1 MSKKNIDELFRE
13 QFRDFDEIPDEKVW
27 EAIENSLDKKSSK
40 KIIPIWWKLG
50 GVAAALAILF
60 YLINP
65 FANNSSKN
73 TIEVTSTPNKTID
86 HQKENLNNSI
96 QTEESQYSNSDT
108 EKEKIEQRK
117 DQQEDFKNNP
127 SYVNDNT
134 TTKNNTNQ
142 NGAAKND
149 AVNKFSNQ
157 ISNTK
162 NDAIVNHENTEKDK
176 SSFSEV
182 TNDNKTD
189 AKQIEKQNVLA
200 DNQIEKPEKVSPNI
214 VIGDE
219 NLNKNSEENAL
230 VNNNEKQKPS
240 DKKEKKSIFDE
251 IGKEEETIVENKN
264 DKWSVGPSIAPVYFN
279 GIGTGSPINDA
290 FVRNS
295 KSGNVN
301 LSYGVSVAY
310 EVSKKLKLRSG
321 VHKVDY
327 GYSTNQIEF
336 KSSYNELSTSK
347 IDNITYKQSSK
358 NIVVNSQVSET
369 SNSPAFANDVTGK
382 NASLEGN
389 LLQQFGYVEVPLELN
404 YALVDKRFGIN
415 LIGGVS
421 SLFLVN
427 NDVLLNSGDQTTEI
441 GEANNINDVNFSTNF
456 GFGVDYKITPKLQ
469 FNVEPMFKYQ
479 LNTFSDTAGQ
489 FQPFSIGVYSGIS
502 FKF

>member
-27 EAIENSLDKKSSK
+27 EAIENSLDKKRSK
-40 KIIPIWWKLG
+40 KLIPIWWKLG
-50 GVAAALAILF
+50 GVAAVLAILF

-65 FANNSSKN
+65 FENNNSKN
-73 TIEVTSTPNKTID
+73 TIEVTSTPNKTIED
-86 HQKENLNNSI
+86 QKEDLNKTI

-108 EKEKIEQRK
+108 EKEKIEQN
-117 DQQEDFKNNP
+117 DQKEDFKNNS
-127 SYVNDNT
+127 SYANDNT
-134 TTKNNTNQ
+134 ITKNKTNQ
-142 NGAAKND
+142 NGATKNA
-149 AVNKFSNQ
+149 AVNKFSKQ

-176 SSFSEV
+176 NSYSEV
-182 TNDNKTD
+182 TNDNKTN
-189 AKQIEKQNVLA
+189 AKLIEKQDALV
-200 DNQIEKPEKVSPNI
+200 DNQIDKSEKASSNVAVNTKDLNNNNTESVLASNKEEQKVS
-214 VIGDE
+214 E
-219 NLNKNSEENAL
+219 
-230 VNNNEKQKPS
+230 
-240 DKKEKKSIFDE
+240 KKEKKSIFDE
-251 IGKEEETIVENKN
+251 IDKEEEAIVESKN

-456 GFGVDYKITPKLQ
+456 GFGVDYRITPKLQ